1 MTSLEQLRRV
11 LEARLGRPRPIY
23 AHYGVTHRCNMR
35 CRMCIVWKSANRHE
49 ELAVEQAGELARN
62 LWTAGVRAV
71 ALGGGEPFVR
81 ADLPDLAAAFSGT
94 GIEVRVL
101 TNGIG
106 ITEDRAA
113 AVVAAGVRHVSISL
127 DTVDPRK
134 EQSIYDGH
142 DVWHDILRSMRLF
155 RALLPGQGSAPV
167 MNVCVSRLNLD
178 ELPELVA
185 LAEREGFLCSFVPIA
200 LAEDE
205 TQSDGFAGVAPDLAI
220 RAEDRARL
228 EVSYDTL
235 IHLKRKGAPIANS
248 TRFLRDA
255 RDYLLTGRTPWE
267 CDAGALY
274 LSVSPAGGISICH
287 RFEPFARYDSTDLAE
302 RLRSVAFRDEVQR
315 RRADCP
321 GCMRP
326 CWAEVTHAMHDLPS
340 GMEAWRLV
348 RRKRRPA

>member
-1 MTSLEQLRRV
+1 MTTLEQLRCV
-11 LEARLGRPRPIY
+11 VEARLGRKRPIY

-35 CRMCIVWKSANRHE
+35 CRMCVVWKSANRDG
-49 ELAVEQAGELARN
+49 ELSVEQAGELARN
-62 LWTAGVRAV
+62 LWSAGVRAV
-71 ALGGGEPFVR
+71 AIGGGEPFVR
-81 ADLPDLAAAFSGT
+81 TDLPELVAAFSGA
-94 GIEVRVL
+94 GMEVRVL

-113 AVVAAGVRHVSISL
+113 AVVAAGLRHVSISL
-127 DTVDPRK
+127 DTTDPRK
-134 EQSIYDGH
+134 EQAIYDGH
-142 DVWHDILRSMRLF
+142 DVWGDILASMRLF
-155 RALLPGQGSAPV
+155 RALLPARGSAPV

-178 ELPELVA
+178 ELPDLVA

-205 TQSDGFAGVAPDLAI
+205 AQSDGFAGVAPDLAV
-220 RAEDRARL
+220 RPEDHTSLA
-228 EVSYDTL
+228 VSYDTL
-235 IHLKRKGAPIANS
+235 IRLKREGAPIANS
-248 TRFLRDA
+248 TRFLRNS
-255 RDYLLTGRTPWE
+255 RDHLLSGLCPWD

-287 RFEPFARYDSTDLAE
+287 RFPPIAHFDDTDLAT
-302 RLRSVAFRDEVQR
+302 RLRSAAFRDETRR
-315 RRADCP
+315 RRAACP

-340 GMEAWRLV
+340 GVEAWRLL